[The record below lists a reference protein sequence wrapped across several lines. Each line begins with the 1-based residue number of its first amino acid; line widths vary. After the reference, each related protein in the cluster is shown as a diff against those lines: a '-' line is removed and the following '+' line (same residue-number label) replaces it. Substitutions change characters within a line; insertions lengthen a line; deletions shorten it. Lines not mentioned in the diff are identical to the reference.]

1 MNLEEQIK
9 FLEAR
14 VNAME
19 KEIEKLNIEIINKD
33 LEIQLLKDGIN

>member
-14 VNAME
+14 VEAMG